1 MRSLLLVDDD
11 REGLEIRR
19 LIFEHEG
26 YDVTVATGVSA
37 ARTAFSNH
45 APEFVVLDLRL
56 PRAEDGLALIREFRA
71 HTPGVRI
78 IVLSGWTAD
87 LKGRPESAMADAVLA
102 KPVRSEKLIR
112 TLAQA
117 RRAHE

>member
-11 REGLEIRR
+11 RDGLEIRR
-19 LIFEHEG
+19 LIFEREG
-26 YDVTVATGVSA
+26 YQVSTATGARA
-37 ARTAFSNH
+37 AREAFSNDP
-45 APEFVVLDLRL
+45 PEIVVLDLRL
-56 PRAEDGLALIREFRA
+56 PLTEDGLALIREFRA
-71 HTPGVRI
+71 QTPQVRI

-87 LKGRPESAMADAVLA
+87 LNGRPEAAMADAVLA

-117 RRAHE
+117 RHA

>member
-1 MRSLLLVDDD
+1 MPQLLLVDDD

-19 LIFEHEG
+19 LIFEREG
-26 YDVTVATGVSA
+26 YQVSTA
-37 ARTAFSNH
+37 AGASTAREAFSNH
-45 APEFVVLDLRL
+45 APQFVVLDLRL
-56 PRAEDGLALIREFRA
+56 PLTEDGLALIREFRA
-71 HTPGVRI
+71 ETPDVCI

-87 LKGRPESAMADAVLA
+87 LIGRPEAAMADAVLA

-117 RRAHE
+117 RGA

>member
-1 MRSLLLVDDD
+1 MPRLLLVDDD
-11 REGLEIRR
+11 RDGLEIRR
-19 LIFEHEG
+19 LIFERKG
-26 YDVTVATGVSA
+26 YRVSIATGA
-37 ARTAFSNH
+37 GTARAAFSKS

-56 PRAEDGLALIREFRA
+56 PLAEDGLALIREFRA
-71 HTPGVRI
+71 QVPQVRI

-87 LKGRPESAMADAVLA
+87 LNGRPEAAMADAVLA

-117 RRAHE
+117 RRA